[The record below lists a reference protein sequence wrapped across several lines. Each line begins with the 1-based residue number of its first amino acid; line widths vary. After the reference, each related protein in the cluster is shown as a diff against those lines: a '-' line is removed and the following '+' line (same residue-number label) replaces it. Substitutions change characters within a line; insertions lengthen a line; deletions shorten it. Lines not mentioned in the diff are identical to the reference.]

1 MNVNVPY
8 YWMLHTTKEVSD
20 LSVLITTKLRGKQR
34 GIGIFKMIYVL
45 LILYLLLPQ
54 KCTLPYTLKEYFY
67 KESNVAAENWK
78 NGKEMMKDKYL
89 VKYHNVYT
97 YF

>member
-1 MNVNVPY
+1 
-8 YWMLHTTKEVSD
+8 
-20 LSVLITTKLRGKQR
+20 
-34 GIGIFKMIYVL
+34 MIYVL

-78 NGKEMMKDKYL
+78 SGKEIMKDKYL